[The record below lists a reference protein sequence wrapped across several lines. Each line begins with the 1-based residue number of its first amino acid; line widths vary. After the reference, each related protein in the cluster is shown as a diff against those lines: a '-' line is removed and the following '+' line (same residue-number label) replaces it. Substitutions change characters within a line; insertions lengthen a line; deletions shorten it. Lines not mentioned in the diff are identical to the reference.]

1 MALVLRVTRFELI
14 PVADGVVL
22 WVQRQALGTER
33 VCVAVPVATA
43 RITARIV
50 ILMLPA
56 LILAIAMSQNT
67 RVSSIKP
74 QALRARQKHH
84 LLSEWRR
91 LGAQVTI
98 STTGLLHS
106 CGVVQGPNTAGKG
119 KGRPSRH
126 HQHSPAVQSFSV
138 HLLFPSPDD
147 TGTRTRG
154 FSMFQAESLVCSRL
168 HAQQSAV
175 FHRRLDRS

>member
-1 MALVLRVTRFELI
+1 M
-14 PVADGVVL
+14 
-22 WVQRQALGTER
+22 
-33 VCVAVPVATA
+33 CVAVPVATA

-91 LGAQVTI
+91 LVAQVTF
-98 STTGLLHS
+98 STTCLLHVCS
-106 CGVVQGPNTAGKG
+106 VQGLNAAGKG
-119 KGRPSRH
+119 
-126 HQHSPAVQSFSV
+126 
-138 HLLFPSPDD
+138 
-147 TGTRTRG
+147 
-154 FSMFQAESLVCSRL
+154 
-168 HAQQSAV
+168 
-175 FHRRLDRS
+175 